1 MHSILSA
8 VVSQRKIL
16 SKTHITRDYL
26 MPLPNT
32 DYKDLRMDFKVTKI
46 TPFLLLNSTTTNY
59 WKSFQLWL

>member
-1 MHSILSA
+1 MHSTFSA

-16 SKTHITRDYL
+16 SKTHIASDYL

-32 DYKDLRMDFKVTKI
+32 DYKDLTMDFKVTKI
-46 TPFLLLNSTTTNY
+46 TPFLLLNSTTTDY